1 MGGGGGGRATTHGPN
16 ATAVRT
22 CKRARCHVPSC
33 ALYPSQNIK
42 RRDPPRPGCRAT
54 FVLLT
59 PRAQPAARGR
69 SGAGRPWGDR
79 GVDVCS
85 PHPARGSRS
94 SRSSFFFLH
103 GKKKHCQ
110 RMTCFSRVRFTR
122 EQTPS
127 PAHAHAWSTG
137 VRSRARRWRTARRS
151 IREQMLPDPPAT
163 WEAFR
168 HWLRV

>member
-1 MGGGGGGRATTHGPN
+1 MLGGELAFTGAESPGGGSESSVMGGGGGGRATTNGPN

-22 CKRARCHVPSC
+22 CKRVRSHVPSC
-33 ALYPSQNIK
+33 ALHPSQNIK

-103 GKKKHCQ
+103 EKKKH
-110 RMTCFSRVRFTR
+110 TVN
-122 EQTPS
+122 E
-127 PAHAHAWSTG
+127 
-137 VRSRARRWRTARRS
+137 
-151 IREQMLPDPPAT
+151 
-163 WEAFR
+163 
-168 HWLRV
+168 